1 MPEYRLGRLR
11 GKFCVTWRDDD
22 GIRHR
27 HTLGTDNRAEAEN
40 LLRTFT
46 HAKPDL
52 ITVEWLWSAYVADLG
67 ERPTAKTMG
76 YTGLHILPHF
86 GHLAHDG
93 ITVEDCR
100 AYTDKRRADGKSDGT
115 IHTELGHLRST
126 LVWGVKRNHTHKAV
140 HIEKPTKPEPRDRYL
155 TRGEAERLLDATD
168 TAHIRLAIILLLG
181 TAARVQAVLDLT
193 WDRVDFDRGMIY
205 LRDPDDKAKRKG
217 RATVPMNR
225 SVLAALQTAREAAL
239 TGHVIEWAMQP
250 VKSIRKGLSRAG
262 ERSDLGSIGPHVL
275 RHTAAVWLAEAGVPM
290 DEIAQYLGHGDVNVT
305 RRVYARFSPTYLRDA
320 ASHLEVGITPSQ
332 VQLNRGTLR
341 K

>member
-1 MPEYRLGRLR
+1 MPEYRLGRYR

-22 GIRHR
+22 STRHR
-27 HTLGTDNRAEAEN
+27 HTLGTDDRAEAEN
-40 LLRTFT
+40 LLRSFT

-52 ITVEWLWSAYVADLG
+52 ITVDWLWNAYKADLG
-67 ERPTAKTMG
+67 DRPTAKTMD

-86 GHLAHDG
+86 GHLAHDA

-100 AYTDKRRADGKSDGT
+100 FYTAKRRADGKSDGT

-126 LVWGVKRNHTHKAV
+126 LVWGVKRNHTEKAV
-140 HIEKPTKPEPRDRYL
+140 HIEKPQKPEPRDRYL
-155 TRGEAERLLDATD
+155 TRGEAEKLLDATD
-168 TAHIRLAIILLLG
+168 THHIRLAIILLLG
-181 TAARVQAVLDLT
+181 TAARVQAILDLK
-193 WDRVDFDRGMIY
+193 WDRVDFDKGMIY
-205 LRDPDDKAKRKG
+205 LRDPDDRARRKG

-225 SVLAALQTAREAAL
+225 SVLSALQTAKQAAL
-239 TGHVIEWAMQP
+239 SDYVIEWSMGP

-262 ERSDLGSIGPHVL
+262 ERAGLGSIGPHVL
-275 RHTAAVWLAEAGVPM
+275 RHTAAVWLAEAGVSM

-332 VQLNRGTLR
+332 VHMNHGALR
-341 K
+341 R